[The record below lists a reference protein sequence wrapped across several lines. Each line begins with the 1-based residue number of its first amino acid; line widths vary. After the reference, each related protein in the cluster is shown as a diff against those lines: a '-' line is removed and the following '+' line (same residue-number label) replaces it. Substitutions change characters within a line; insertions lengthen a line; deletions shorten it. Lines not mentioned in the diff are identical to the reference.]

1 MKTMNKKS
9 ILEWLNSKNETKLAK
24 NLDLYCKE
32 LEFIDIEI
40 VDSMFY
46 LTIGSITGPALF
58 REMERE
64 VMTIESIKN

>member
-58 REMERE
+58 REMEEE